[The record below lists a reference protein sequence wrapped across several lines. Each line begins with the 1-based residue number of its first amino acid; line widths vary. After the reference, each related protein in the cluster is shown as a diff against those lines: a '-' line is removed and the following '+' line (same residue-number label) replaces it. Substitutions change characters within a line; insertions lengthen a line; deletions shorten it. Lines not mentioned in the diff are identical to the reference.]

1 MPFSSMISDS
11 EARSTRDG
19 CCSSDDVVG
28 KLNARHVCDS
38 CNGFR
43 PDLVGHHE
51 ARLDL
56 ANMPRIV
63 GISTNI
69 GIGFVVDIASE

>member
-1 MPFSSMISDS
+1 MVPAI
-11 EARSTRDG
+11 
-19 CCSSDDVVG
+19 SSDDVVG
-28 KLNARHVCDS
+28 KLNARHACDS

-43 PDLVGHHE
+43 PDLVGHHG
-51 ARLDL
+51 APLDL